1 MSYTN
6 KYQKDVAAVI
16 DVNQYVLMISLVS
29 LSKHTQ
35 VKMLFTILLI
45 EGSKCC
51 SDVMKKHLNKEH
63 VMTKEDKIS
72 TKCWICDN
80 N

>member
-1 MSYTN
+1 
-6 KYQKDVAAVI
+6 
-16 DVNQYVLMISLVS
+16 
-29 LSKHTQ
+29 
-35 VKMLFTILLI
+35 MLFTILLI

-51 SDVMKKHLNKEH
+51 SDVMNKHLNKEL